1 MSTPGSAA
9 DEQETTEQLLRSRE
23 AKGLIWSV
31 YARLAFVTAI
41 TVVTLLGIIAAW
53 PALIVTLCVAGGA
66 LSIYCLYLARR
77 LKHLR
82 FIGLA
87 GVLYDLVFLAMV
99 PLLWYRIYGGPDVPP
114 AYLMKLPLIL
124 PILMFMV
131 INTMALQPLYP
142 AIFAGGS
149 FFLYLSTAAYVLLD
163 PRVETNNNLLEVA
176 TGPAVS
182 VNQIIMHTMVLVLV
196 GVFLTLL
203 SRAARGIVH
212 DVVELEAKNR
222 KIVKEQA
229 RLIMEVK
236 MAGMANLV
244 AGIAH
249 EINTPL
255 GATMSS
261 ADMVEV
267 CSSTIGG
274 AIESADD
281 TAALKKDRKLNR
293 GLTVLKDSSQ
303 IIKKSGDRIAGVVS
317 SLKDFSRL
325 DQAEVQ
331 QTDIRSGLDSTLA
344 LITPDTKGNAQ
355 IVKEY
360 GSIPE
365 IECRPKE
372 LNQVFM
378 TLIMNAFEAM
388 SGDGTL
394 RVGALS
400 DNDAVT
406 IEISDTGK
414 GIPQEQLETLF
425 EIGFGEKT
433 ARVGMGLGLP
443 TAKGIIDRH
452 DGSLSVES
460 KVGQGTTFRISL
472 PARAASAAS

>member
-1 MSTPGSAA
+1 MSTPGRALS
-9 DEQETTEQLLRSRE
+9 EQETTEQLLRSRE
-23 AKGLIWSV
+23 ATGLIWSV
-31 YARLAFVTAI
+31 SARLAFVTAI
-41 TVVTLLGIIAAW
+41 TLVTLLGIIAAW
-53 PALIVTLCVAGGA
+53 PALVVTLCIAGGA
-66 LSIYCLYLARR
+66 LSIYCLHLARR
-77 LKHLR
+77 HKRLR
-82 FIGLA
+82 FIGIA
-87 GVLYDLVFLAMV
+87 GVLYDLVFLAAV
-99 PLLWYRIYGGPDVPP
+99 PLLWYRIYGGPDVSP

-142 AIFAGGS
+142 AIFTGGS
-149 FFLYLSTAAYVLLD
+149 FLLYLSTATYVLLD

-182 VNQIIMHTMVLVLV
+182 VNQVIMHTMVLVLV
-196 GVFLTLL
+196 GIFLTFL
-203 SRAARGIVH
+203 SRAARRIVH

-222 KIVKEQA
+222 QIVKEQA
-229 RLIMEVK
+229 RLVMEVK

-261 ADMVEV
+261 ADMVDA
-267 CSSTIGG
+267 CSSTIGS
-274 AIESADD
+274 AIDLADD
-281 TAALKKDRKLNR
+281 TAVLKKDRKLNR
-293 GLTVLKDSSQ
+293 GLSVLKDSSEV
-303 IIKKSGDRIAGVVS
+303 IKKSGDRIAGVVS
-317 SLKDFSRL
+317 SLKNFSRL

-331 QTDIRSGLDSTLA
+331 RTDIRSGLDSTLA
-344 LITPDTKGNAQ
+344 LITPDTKGAAQ

-360 GSIPE
+360 GNVPE

-388 SGDGTL
+388 SGEGTL
-394 RVGALS
+394 RVGVS
-400 DNDAVT
+400 SGNDAVT

-414 GIPQEQLETLF
+414 GIPPEQIENLF

-452 DGSLSVES
+452 GGSLSVES

-472 PARAASAAS
+472 PAPATSAAS